1 MENELKEAQI
11 LFNKYKEL
19 YTKES
24 IDRELNKRSYVHLL
38 KSIMEE
44 DLSELKGNPMSV
56 INEWVRKANNY
67 KKSIISTKQ
76 STCGIITE
84 KEAAEL
90 DWLTKEI
97 GKKEMEKRFLMK
109 RIEDKKSLNREH
121 KRVEDL
127 LCKASTAMGQVQ
139 KNKRDI
145 IIKKRNIGKTKSIAT
160 PQTSNK
166 L

>member
-24 IDRELNKRSYVHLL
+24 ADRELNNRSYVYLL
-38 KSIMEE
+38 KSIMGE
-44 DLSELKGNPMSV
+44 DLSQLKGNPMTI
-56 INEWVRKANNY
+56 INDWVKRANNY
-67 KKSIISTKQ
+67 KKATTSTRQ
-76 STCGIITE
+76 ATCGAITE

-90 DWLTKEI
+90 NRLTKEI
-97 GKKEMEKRFLMK
+97 EKKEMEKKILMK
-109 RIEDKKSLNREH
+109 RIEDKKSLKREH
-121 KRVEDL
+121 KRVEDTIR
-127 LCKASTAMGQVQ
+127 KASTAMRQ
-139 KNKRDI
+139 KDI

-160 PQTSNK
+160 PRTDNK